1 MSSHNNSN
9 IDIGFEINQHKD
21 YQRLQVVTLS
31 QELVEK
37 FDESTSQY
45 NVQSIEYK
53 PFLRFF
59 IANCLNDLTHNTLA
73 EFLSNTLNNRSTGA
87 ILLQCNNLDNIYHNH
102 DTLIDLNIRLS
113 TAISH
118 LIGLP
123 NLDSMSGKFY
133 ARFSVKNEDN
143 SDSYLRQAHRRMELH
158 NDGTYVEEKT
168 DWVLMQKIIESNV
181 EGGESLL
188 LHLDDWTDL
197 QKFYEHPLAKENLQ
211 WSSPSSK
218 NVNYKTTHPIFLDED
233 EDGKPIM
240 SYIDQFVEP
249 KNMEQGLYLY
259 ELGESLE
266 NDSATYSVK
275 LNEGSMLIINNYF
288 WLHGRDKF
296 TANKNLHRELLRQR
310 GVFN

>member
-1 MSSHNNSN
+1 MTSSSQNSQA
-9 IDIGFEINQHKD
+9 FTEE
-21 YQRLQVVTLS
+21 TSLS
-31 QELVEK
+31 QPRLKVIKLSKGTAENFKDALKK
-37 FDESTSQY
+37 F
-45 NVQSIEYK
+45 NVQAIEYK
-53 PFLRFF
+53 PFLRFH
-59 IANCLNDLTHNTLA
+59 IANTLNELTHNKLGA
-73 EFLSNTLNNRSTGA
+73 LLQDNLHNRLTGA
-87 ILLQCNNLDNIYHNH
+87 ILLECAGAREDDTKSEDFIDFNI
-102 DTLIDLNIRLS
+102 LLS
-113 TAISH
+113 TAVSH
-118 LIGLP
+118 LIGMP

-133 ARFSVKNEDN
+133 ARFSVKNDDK
-143 SDSYLRQAHRRMELH
+143 SDSYLRQAYRRMELH
-158 NDGTYVEEKT
+158 NDGTYVQEKT
-168 DWVLMQKIIESNV
+168 DWVIMQKIIESNV

>member
-1 MSSHNNSN
+1 
-9 IDIGFEINQHKD
+9 
-21 YQRLQVVTLS
+21 
-31 QELVEK
+31 
-37 FDESTSQY
+37 
-45 NVQSIEYK
+45 
-53 PFLRFF
+53 
-59 IANCLNDLTHNTLA
+59 
-73 EFLSNTLNNRSTGA
+73 
-87 ILLQCNNLDNIYHNH
+87 
-102 DTLIDLNIRLS
+102 
-113 TAISH
+113 
-118 LIGLP
+118 
-123 NLDSMSGKFY
+123 
-133 ARFSVKNEDN
+133 
-143 SDSYLRQAHRRMELH
+143 
-158 NDGTYVEEKT
+158 
-168 DWVLMQKIIESNV
+168 MQKIIESNV

-211 WSSPSSK
+211 WGSPSSK
-218 NVNYKTTHPIFLDED
+218 NVDYKTTHPIFLDED
-233 EDGKPIM
+233 ENGKPMM

-266 NDSATYSVK
+266 SDSATYSVK

>member
-87 ILLQCNNLDNIYHNH
+87 ILLQCNNLDNIYDNH

-197 QKFYEHPLAKENLQ
+197 QKFYEHPLAKENLR
-211 WSSPSSK
+211 WGSPSSK
-218 NVNYKTTHPIFLDED
+218 NVDYKTTHPIFLDED
-233 EDGKPIM
+233 EDGKPMM

-266 NDSATYSVK
+266 SDSATYSVK

>member
-1 MSSHNNSN
+1 MTNSSQNSQT
-9 IDIGFEINQHKD
+9 FTEEISPRQP
-21 YQRLQVVTLS
+21 RLKVIKLS
-31 QELVEK
+31 KGITENFKNATKK
-37 FDESTSQY
+37 F

-53 PFLRFF
+53 PFLRFH
-59 IANCLNDLTHNTLA
+59 IANTLNELTHNKLGS
-73 EFLSNTLNNRSTGA
+73 LLLDNLHNRSTGA
-87 ILLQCNNLDNIYHNH
+87 ILLECEGASDEDTKSEDFIDFNI
-102 DTLIDLNIRLS
+102 LLS
-113 TAISH
+113 TAVSH
-118 LIGLP
+118 LIGMP

-133 ARFSVKNEDN
+133 ARFSVKNDDN

-158 NDGTYVEEKT
+158 NDGTYVQEKT

-211 WSSPSSK
+211 WGSPSSK
-218 NVNYKTTHPIFLDED
+218 NVDYKTTHPIFLDED
-233 EDGKPIM
+233 ENGKPMM

>member
-1 MSSHNNSN
+1 MTNSSQNSQAFTEETSLRQPRLKVIKLSKGTAEN
-9 IDIGFEINQHKD
+9 FKD
-21 YQRLQVVTLS
+21 ALK
-31 QELVEK
+31 K
-37 FDESTSQY
+37 F
-45 NVQSIEYK
+45 NVQAIEYK
-53 PFLRFF
+53 PFLRFH
-59 IANCLNDLTHNTLA
+59 IANTLNELTHNKLGA
-73 EFLSNTLNNRSTGA
+73 LLLDNLHNRLTGA
-87 ILLQCNNLDNIYHNH
+87 ILLECAGASEDDTKSEDFIDFNI
-102 DTLIDLNIRLS
+102 LLS
-113 TAISH
+113 TAVSH
-118 LIGLP
+118 LIGMP

-133 ARFSVKNEDN
+133 ARFSVKNDDK
-143 SDSYLRQAHRRMELH
+143 SDSYLRQAYRRMELH
-158 NDGTYVEEKT
+158 NDGTYVQEKT
-168 DWVLMQKIIESNV
+168 DWVIMQKIIESNV

-266 NDSATYSVK
+266 NDNSTYSIK

>member
-1 MSSHNNSN
+1 MTNSSQNSQA
-9 IDIGFEINQHKD
+9 FTEE
-21 YQRLQVVTLS
+21 TSLS
-31 QELVEK
+31 QPRLKVIKLSKGTAENFKNALKK
-37 FDESTSQY
+37 F
-45 NVQSIEYK
+45 NVQAIEYK
-53 PFLRFF
+53 PFLRFH
-59 IANCLNDLTHNTLA
+59 IA
-73 EFLSNTLNNRSTGA
+73 NTLNELTNNKLGALLLDNLHNRLTGA
-87 ILLQCNNLDNIYHNH
+87 ILLECEGTSEEETKSEDFIDFNI
-102 DTLIDLNIRLS
+102 LLS
-113 TAISH
+113 TAVSH
-118 LIGLP
+118 LIGMP

-133 ARFSVKNEDN
+133 ARFSVKNDDN

-158 NDGTYVEEKT
+158 NDGTYVQEKT
-168 DWVLMQKIIESNV
+168 DWVIMQKIIESNV

-197 QKFYEHPLAKENLQ
+197 QKFYEHPLAKEKLQ

>member
-1 MSSHNNSN
+1 MTNSSQN
-9 IDIGFEINQHKD
+9 IQTFTEEKSPSQP
-21 YQRLQVVTLS
+21 RLKVIKLS
-31 QELVEK
+31 KGIAENFKNAIKK
-37 FDESTSQY
+37 F

-53 PFLRFF
+53 PFLRFH
-59 IANCLNDLTHNTLA
+59 IANTLNELAHNTLGS
-73 EFLSNTLNNRSTGA
+73 LLLDNLHNRSTGA
-87 ILLQCNNLDNIYHNH
+87 ILLECEGASDEDTKSEDFIDFNI
-102 DTLIDLNIRLS
+102 LLS
-113 TAISH
+113 TAVSH
-118 LIGLP
+118 LIGMP

-133 ARFSVKNEDN
+133 ARFSVKNDDN

-158 NDGTYVEEKT
+158 NDGTYVQEKT

-211 WSSPSSK
+211 WGSPSSK
-218 NVNYKTTHPIFLDED
+218 NVDYKTTHPIFLDED
-233 EDGKPIM
+233 EDGKPMM

>member
-1 MSSHNNSN
+1 MTNSN
-9 IDIGFEINQHKD
+9 QNSQPFTEE
-21 YQRLQVVTLS
+21 TSLS
-31 QELVEK
+31 QPRLKVIKLSKDITENFKDALKK
-37 FDESTSQY
+37 F
-45 NVQSIEYK
+45 NVQAIEYK
-53 PFLRFF
+53 PFLRFH
-59 IANCLNDLTHNTLA
+59 IA
-73 EFLSNTLNNRSTGA
+73 NTLNELTNNKLGALLLDNLHNRLTGA
-87 ILLQCNNLDNIYHNH
+87 ILLECEGTSEEETKSEDFIDFNI
-102 DTLIDLNIRLS
+102 LLS
-113 TAISH
+113 TAVSH
-118 LIGLP
+118 LIGMP

-133 ARFSVKNEDN
+133 ARFSVKNDDN

-158 NDGTYVEEKT
+158 NDGTYVQEKT
-168 DWVLMQKIIESNV
+168 DWVIMQKIIESNV

>member
-1 MSSHNNSN
+1 MTNSSQN
-9 IDIGFEINQHKD
+9 IQTFTEEKSPSQP
-21 YQRLQVVTLS
+21 RLKVIKLS
-31 QELVEK
+31 KGIAENFKNAIKK
-37 FDESTSQY
+37 F

-53 PFLRFF
+53 PFLRFH
-59 IANCLNDLTHNTLA
+59 IANTLNELTHNKLGS
-73 EFLSNTLNNRSTGA
+73 LLLDNLHNRSTGA
-87 ILLQCNNLDNIYHNH
+87 ILLECEGASDEDTKSEDFIDFNI
-102 DTLIDLNIRLS
+102 LLS
-113 TAISH
+113 TAVSH
-118 LIGLP
+118 LIGMP

-133 ARFSVKNEDN
+133 ARFSVKNDDN

-158 NDGTYVEEKT
+158 NDGTYVQEKT

-211 WSSPSSK
+211 WGSPSSK
-218 NVNYKTTHPIFLDED
+218 NVDYKTTHPIFLDED
-233 EDGKPIM
+233 EDGKPMM